1 MKAFVILITITLIL
15 GISPVLFA
23 ANLWY
28 DNFDNNKMDA
38 AYKTPDSKTGKTPV
52 WVEEGGVMK
61 QTEPVSGDP
70 TYLVLEQS
78 KDLAVCGQLV
88 KIRFDEW
95 TDHDRSRAG
104 LGFWNDSAT
113 SYQAYATLIHNS
125 LTVGN
130 YQFLNDARAWGAAKL
145 DFNTGGKGAWFWM
158 KSEINATTKKLSG
171 KVWTGALS
179 AEPKSWMIDVDY
191 TTVGAVRT
199 ATKAVGLNGGAG
211 TSGGGGNSKISFDEW
226 YVYDSGGPVIS
237 TTTSVTPMAKLATS
251 WGDIKK

>member
-1 MKAFVILITITLIL
+1 MKAYVILITITLIL

-23 ANLWY
+23 ANIWY
-28 DNFDNNKMDA
+28 DNFDDNKMNA
-38 AYKTPDSKTGKTPV
+38 AYKTPDSKTANAKAPK

-61 QTEPVSGDP
+61 QTEPTPGDP
-70 TYLVLEQS
+70 TYLVLDTT
-78 KDLAVCGQLV
+78 KDLAICGQLI
-88 KIRFDEW
+88 KIRFDDW
-95 TDHDRSRAG
+95 KDHDLSRAG
-104 LGFWNDSAT
+104 LGFWNDSA
-113 SYQAYATLIHNS
+113 SYQAYATLIHNT
-125 LTVGN
+125 LTAGN
-130 YQFLNDARAWGAAKL
+130 FQVLNDARAWGAAKI

-158 KSEINATTKKLSG
+158 KSEINATTKKLST

-199 ATKAVGLNGGAG
+199 ATKLVGLNGGSANA
-211 TSGGGGNSKISFDEW
+211 SGGLAKISFDEW

-237 TTTSVTPMAKLATS
+237 ATTSVTPMAKLATS